1 MPRGRLTQ
9 AALLALLPI
18 ALLGAGS
25 ARGALVIV
33 NDIVLHADGGFQ
45 PQELPRR
52 SFAPIRFQ
60 GYFEISAK
68 GGGKPVALEE
78 AVIDFD
84 RDGRLS
90 AGGLPVCA
98 PAQVATA
105 TTEQA
110 RKLCPGAIVGNGR
123 VEATV
128 DVPNGSVPV
137 SSPLTIFNGPPEA
150 GNPTVVLHAHTDFP
164 LTETLAIRVPIERRP
179 GAFRYR
185 ATLKFPPI
193 AEGRGAIT
201 RVEVRIGR
209 RFTAG
214 GQKRSYVSAHCSDG
228 ILRTH
233 GRFTFADSTI
243 VDGAV
248 EKACVPR

>member
-1 MPRGRLTQ
+1 MPRGRLTR

-18 ALLGAGS
+18 AFFAGGAR
-25 ARGALVIV
+25 AALVIV
-33 NDIVLHADGGFQ
+33 NDIVLHADGSFQ
-45 PQELPRR
+45 PQKLPRR
-52 SFAPIRFQ
+52 QFVPIHFQ
-60 GYFEISAK
+60 GYFDIAARS
-68 GGGKPVALEE
+68 GGKPVALEE

-90 AGGLPVCA
+90 SGGLPVCPPEA
-98 PAQVATA
+98 IAAA
-105 TTEQA
+105 TTTQA
-110 RKLCPGAIVGNGR
+110 RQICPGAIVGSGR

-150 GNPTVVLHAHTDFP
+150 GHPTVVLHAHTTFP
-164 LTETLAIRVPIERRP
+164 ETETLAIRVPIERRR
-179 GAFRYR
+179 GEFRYR
-185 ATLKFPPI
+185 AILRIPPI

-201 RVEVRIGR
+201 RVEVRVGR
-209 RFTAG
+209 RFSSG
-214 GQKRSYVSAHCSDG
+214 GQQRSYVSAHCSDG

-233 GRFTFADSTI
+233 GRFTFADGTI